1 MLDQNTLN
9 KLMLLAYHELNDE
22 EALKMQALIASDE
35 KVRKEWFEINK
46 SKEIISKHPSKPSE
60 SSLEKI
66 MQHLRETNS
75 LKAI

>member
-9 KLMLLAYHELNDE
+9 KLMLLAYNELNDE
-22 EALKMQALIASDE
+22 ETLKIQALIASDE
-35 KVRKEWFEINK
+35 KVRKEWFDIKNA
-46 SKEIISKHPSKPSE
+46 KEIISKHPSKPSE

-66 MQHLRETNS
+66 MRHLRETNP